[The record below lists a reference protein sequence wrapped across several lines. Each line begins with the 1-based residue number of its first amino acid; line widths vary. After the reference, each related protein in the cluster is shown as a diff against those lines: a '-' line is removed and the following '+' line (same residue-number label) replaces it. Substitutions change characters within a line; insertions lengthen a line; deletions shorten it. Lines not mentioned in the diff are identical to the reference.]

1 MDELGSVAEVCSP
14 GEAYYD
20 TRPGRGAR
28 SLRETHFGAAVRG
41 EVHSAGEDY
50 FDRRLGRGARSV
62 AETHFGAPVR
72 GVGRSAGEDYFD
84 TWPGRGARFA
94 MAHSDAAPWTEARGT
109 RVDPDGFP
117 VMGRKTGQAVLVS
130 SRFDP
135 STSA

>member
-1 MDELGSVAEVCSP
+1 MDELGSVAEVCSA

-41 EVHSAGEDY
+41 EVH
-50 FDRRLGRGARSV
+50 
-62 AETHFGAPVR
+62 
-72 GVGRSAGEDYFD
+72 SAGEDYFD